1 MIFKPLS
8 PYERVR
14 QGGGFPAQ
22 ILSFYVTLL
31 VIREKYKAQEFV
43 IESNLRAC
51 PTLAQKAPSLYFQIW
66 PSNLA
71 LGTDQPS
78 D

>member
-1 MIFKPLS
+1 MIFRLLS
-8 PYERVR
+8 LYERVR
-14 QGGGFPAQ
+14 QEGDFPAQ
-22 ILSFYVTLL
+22 ILSFSVTLL
-31 VIREKYKAQEFV
+31 AISEKYKAQEFV

-51 PTLAQKAPSLYFQIW
+51 PTLAQKAPSLYFQTW